1 MTGPLISQSEWSA
14 SLHMKGRVLIQSS
27 VFMASGLIALADDC
41 IKRRWH
47 QKNRVQMTVP
57 TLMKSPLRL
66 NMEYVGPKRLMDEV
80 FNRRERP
87 RRPTPLRE
95 MTC

>member
-1 MTGPLISQSEWSA
+1 MSRQLFADGE
-14 SLHMKGRVLIQSS
+14 VLIKSS
-27 VFMASGLIALADDC
+27 IIMASGLIILVDDC

-47 QKNRVQMTVP
+47 HKNRVQMTVP
-57 TLMKSPLRL
+57 TLVKTPLRL
-66 NMEYVGPKRLMDEV
+66 NMEYIGPKRLLGEV
-80 FNRRERP
+80 FNRKERP

>member
-1 MTGPLISQSEWSA
+1 MERI
-14 SLHMKGRVLIQSS
+14 VLIGSS
-27 VFMASGLIALADDC
+27 VIMASGLITLVDDC

-47 QKNRVQMTVP
+47 HKNRVQMTVP

-66 NMEYVGPKRLMDEV
+66 NMEYVGPKRLLDEV
-80 FNRRERP
+80 FNRKERPP

>member
-1 MTGPLISQSEWSA
+1 MERI
-14 SLHMKGRVLIQSS
+14 VLIGSS
-27 VFMASGLIALADDC
+27 VIMASGLITLVDDC

-47 QKNRVQMTVP
+47 HKNRVQMTVP

-66 NMEYVGPKRLMDEV
+66 NMEYVGPKRLLDEV
-80 FNRRERP
+80 FNRKERP
-87 RRPTPLRE
+87 PLRPTPLRE

>member
-1 MTGPLISQSEWSA
+1 MERIGLIGPSI
-14 SLHMKGRVLIQSS
+14 I
-27 VFMASGLIALADDC
+27 MASGLIALVDDC

-47 QKNRVQMTVP
+47 HKNRVQMTVP
-57 TLMKSPLRL
+57 TLMRSPLRL
-66 NMEYVGPKRLMDEV
+66 NMEYVGPKRLLDEV
-80 FNRRERP
+80 FNRKERA

>member
-1 MTGPLISQSEWSA
+1 MLMI
-14 SLHMKGRVLIQSS
+14 LSS
-27 VFMASGLIALADDC
+27 VLMASGLVALVDDC

-47 QKNRVQMTVP
+47 QKGRAQMTVH

-66 NMEYVGPKRLMDEV
+66 NI
-80 FNRRERP
+80 NRRDRP
-87 RRPTPLRE
+87 QRPTLLRE